1 MVGKFKKKSYCLPID
16 VVMSPVLIKLH
27 KEHYHLVYFQ
37 FYTPH
42 DMLSFC
48 LYNELKFLLKGNKS
62 NLPKQY
68 NKKPTEIK
76 DTFLHD
82 TVQ

>member
-1 MVGKFKKKSYCLPID
+1 
-16 VVMSPVLIKLH
+16 MSPVLIKLN

-68 NKKPTEIK
+68 NKKT
-76 DTFLHD
+76 H
-82 TVQ
+82 